1 MYSPTNMIL
10 WFLAGIAGFVF
21 GIFLASSLQLHEPLY
36 IFSLAS
42 LFAFVC
48 TTIAYKLTHFF
59 IHRISGRIAYALAGS
74 IVLAALVSS
83 AFLLIGVY

>member
-21 GIFLASSLQLHEPLY
+21 GILLASSLQLHEPLY

-48 TTIAYKLTHFF
+48 ITIAYKLTQFF
-59 IHRISGRIAYALAGS
+59 IHRISGRIAYALVGS
-74 IVLAALVSS
+74 M
-83 AFLLIGVY
+83 LLQLLFPRPSC